1 MIDRR
6 KLLTLGAGALA
17 TPLLASPGTGWAK
30 AFVGPPERHV
40 NLHNLHTGEHLS
52 LTYFENGRYL
62 HTALHS
68 VNRFLRDFR
77 TGQVH
82 SISPDL
88 LDLLHQLS
96 ARLETGQPFQVI
108 SGYRS
113 PRTNARLSRHS
124 RGVAHHSLHMK
135 GMAIDI
141 RAPVVELSELH
152 QAALDLRR
160 GGVGYYPTSDF
171 VHVDV
176 GPVRHWSLDDH
187 EGGEH
192 EGGETGES

>member
-6 KLLTLGAGALA
+6 KLFSLGAGALA
-17 TPLLASPGTGWAK
+17 TPCLAAPSLSWAK

-40 NLHNLHTGEHLS
+40 NLHNLHTGEQLS

-62 HTALHS
+62 HPALHS

-82 SISPDL
+82 AISPQL
-88 LDLLHQLS
+88 LDLLHTLS
-96 ARLETGQPFQVI
+96 AKLETGQPFQVI

-113 PRTNARLSRHS
+113 PKTNARLARHGH
-124 RGVAHHSLHMK
+124 GVAHHSLHMQ

-141 RAPVVELSELH
+141 RAPGVELADLH
-152 QAALDLRR
+152 KAALELGR

-187 EGGEH
+187 DGGEH